1 MTYDF
6 NMRNSL
12 LSRAYANAPL
22 MLCLATLGWGSNT
35 IASRLAVGEV
45 SPMMLIFL
53 RWGLVVA
60 LILAMHNREMI
71 KAWPVIRKR
80 LKWVFMMGGFGLSL
94 FNGLFYI
101 AAHSTTAV
109 NLGIIQSIMPGMILL
124 GSFFLFGA
132 RINRLQIAGLALTFI
147 GVTVIVTKGSIEK
160 LMLLTFNNGDLLM
173 LLGCLFYSG
182 YAIGLKNRP
191 KVSGMVMMGYF
202 SIAAF
207 LITIPLIAIESVTF
221 GTIMPGL
228 EGWLLIIYIAIMP
241 SFLSQVFFMRGVDLI
256 GPGSAGLYAN
266 LVPVFSAIMAIA
278 LLGEIFGTFHFSAMI
293 LVFSGIGLF
302 EYQNRMKSKI

>member
-1 MTYDF
+1 MIA
-6 NMRNSL
+6 SL

-22 MLCLATLGWGSNT
+22 MLCLATLGWGGNT

-45 SPMMLIFL
+45 TPMMLIFL
-53 RWGLVVA
+53 RWGAVVA
-60 LILAMHNREMI
+60 LILSIHSREMI
-71 KAWPVIRKR
+71 KAWPIMKTR
-80 LKWVFMMGGFGLSL
+80 LRWTLVMGGFGMSL
-94 FNGLFYI
+94 FNALFYI

-109 NLGIIQSIMPGMILL
+109 NLGIIQSTMPGMILI
-124 GSFFLFGA
+124 GSFILFGS
-132 RINRLQIAGLALTFI
+132 RINLLQVGGLVLTLI
-147 GVTVIVTKGSIEK
+147 GVGAIVTQGSLEK
-160 LMLLTFNNGDLLM
+160 LIQLSFNNGDLLM
-173 LLGCLFYSG
+173 LLACLFYSA

-207 LITIPLIAIESVTF
+207 IVTIPLVMIENVFWGSVV
-221 GTIMPGL
+221 PGWK
-228 EGWLLIIYIAIMP
+228 GWMIIIYIAIMP

-256 GPGSAGLYAN
+256 GPGSAGLYTN

-278 LLGEIFGTFHFSAMI
+278 LLSEAFRAYHFIAMI

-302 EYQNRMKSKI
+302 EYQNRKKTRGSKT